1 MSVPIRGHG
10 EVSTVCRS
18 LCIVFKEH
26 KLTGNLLLLLMR
38 HFDVIL
44 GMNRL
49 SKYQAMVDCPNK
61 RVTLLTPRG
70 DFIVYKA
77 NLSVVM

>member
-1 MSVPIRGHG
+1 M
-10 EVSTVCRS
+10 
-18 LCIVFKEH
+18 FKEH
-26 KLTGNLLLLLMR
+26 KLTGNLLVLPMR

-49 SKYQAMVDCPNK
+49 SKYQAMVDCSNK
-61 RVTLLTPRG
+61 RVTLLIPSD

-77 NLSVVM
+77 NLSAVM

>member
-1 MSVPIRGHG
+1 MSVPIWGHG

-18 LCIVFKEH
+18 VCIVFKEH
-26 KLTGNLLLLLMR
+26 KLTGNLLVLPMR

-49 SKYQAMVDCPNK
+49 SKYQAMVDCSNK
-61 RVTLLTPRG
+61 RCDSFDP
-70 DFIVYKA
+70 
-77 NLSVVM
+77 